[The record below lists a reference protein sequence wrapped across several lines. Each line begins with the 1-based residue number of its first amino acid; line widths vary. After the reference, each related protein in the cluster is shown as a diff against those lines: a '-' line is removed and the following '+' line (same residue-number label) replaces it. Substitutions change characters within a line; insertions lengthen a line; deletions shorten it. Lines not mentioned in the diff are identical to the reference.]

1 MAVKGNSQG
10 AVMQSARVTH
20 SSVPAAQEQPSKKT
34 RTAVKVEE
42 VRVRTP
48 PQPIGRAASSR
59 TVSLS
64 QVAQREEFND
74 RLFATMAVSVTAH
87 SVKLVKQQLTFYELA
102 NEADEGDLL

>member
-1 MAVKGNSQG
+1 
-10 AVMQSARVTH
+10 MQSARVTH

-48 PQPIGRAASSR
+48 PQPFGRAASSG

-74 RLFATMAVSVTAH
+74 RLFATLAVSVTAH

-102 NEADEGDLL
+102 NGAE